1 MNYIAREPQLHQGV
15 AAPLIADMSLALI
28 NRTGAYHVCR
38 EIAGGCADLIDG
50 LRYWRLRRHGQPE
63 NNFRRVLARLMLF
76 EICHPRISAWL
87 PARRST
93 RESILYMD
101 PLYVLSDAP
110 CPDDIVLCHDLGPVT
125 HPELFDPS
133 TEDSYR
139 RAYEAIRRGRPGMVF
154 VSQASR
160 DAFVGLYGADFPFLS
175 VIPLFVRE
183 FDGSRGG
190 RPPMPDM
197 KPFLL
202 TVGAL
207 DRRKNHVRS
216 MRAFA
221 ESGLAAEGY
230 SYVFCGPRG
239 NAATEVLAAAAAT
252 PGVVPLAYV
261 DDAELRWLYGNA
273 AGFVLPSLLEGFG
286 MPALEA
292 AQHGLLSL
300 VGRGGAQQEAVG
312 EGAVFVDETSVA
324 DIARGL
330 RQLVGMDLV
339 ERTRRVEMARG
350 HARLLSRERFL
361 GSWRMLLEAR
371 GRSS

>member
-1 MNYIAREPQLHQGV
+1 MNHVARQMPLASDF
-15 AAPLIADMSLALI
+15 AAPLVADMSLALI

-38 EIAGGCADLIDG
+38 EIAAGCGDLIDG
-50 LRYWRLRRHGQPE
+50 LRYWRLRRSGQPE

-76 EICHPRISAWL
+76 EICHPGIGAWL
-87 PARRST
+87 PARRRM

-101 PLYVLSDAP
+101 PLYVLGDAP
-110 CPDDIVLCHDLGPVT
+110 GQNDIVLCHDLGPVT

-139 RAYEAIRRGRPGMVF
+139 RAYEAIQRGRPGMVF

-160 DAFVGLYGADFPFLS
+160 DAFVALYGADYPFLS

-183 FDGSRGG
+183 FDRSGGG
-190 RPPMPDM
+190 RPPMPGM

-207 DRRKNHVRS
+207 DRRKNHLRS
-216 MRAFA
+216 MRAFV
-221 ESGLAAEGY
+221 ESGLAGEGY

-239 NAATEVLAAAAAT
+239 NAAAEVLAAAAAT

-300 VGRGGAQQEAVG
+300 VGRGGAQREAVG

-324 DIARGL
+324 DIACGL
-330 RQLVGMDLV
+330 RRLVGMDPA
-339 ERTRRVEMARG
+339 ERAWRVEMACA
-350 HARLLSRERFL
+350 HARDLSRERFL
-361 GSWRMLLEAR
+361 ASWRMLLETR
-371 GRSS
+371 RPS